1 MKLLNFNATHLS
13 VKPSTKLVWRAAIMQ
28 ISAKSGIW
36 SRLADHSAE
45 TLLSSFTAYCFTISH
60 VQDYKAN
67 K

>member
-13 VKPSTKLVWRAAIMQ
+13 AKPSTKLVWKAAIMQ

-36 SRLADHSAE
+36 SRLANHSAE
-45 TLLSSFTAYCFTISH
+45 TLLSSYTAYCFTISH
-60 VQDYKAN
+60 VQVHEAN